1 MLKKIQDTCLC
12 AFVFS
17 LGFENWD
24 PFGLVGIISIS
35 KICSMLYI
43 LALVPQI
50 NEFIKPKFHR
60 GVILSIICWVILYYI
75 VCYVYYK
82 PSRHAAFASFSVL
95 LNIVMCFIVANHII
109 IRGRPMLLEIFI
121 AIALIPIVQFIL
133 ITNNIGYSLSED
145 DRLFF
150 FGDNPNNVGVVAAI
164 SFMISIVLMFDNFL
178 SLSKKRFL
186 LSFSALSSIAIILAT
201 GSRGTILAVALGMI
215 LFVLLRKLPIGQKIL
230 FTLLL
235 AGVAIGLYATLEN
248 SGSTFSRMQELF
260 TEGDQSRIVIY
271 EDIKKFAYDS
281 PVFGLGDFGY
291 YDKMVQYRGEYK
303 ASHNGYLDIYL
314 YTGIVGCLFFAAFI
328 FCLLRFGWR
337 LHQRRN
343 LSVPLILLAIVLFN
357 FGKSGGG
364 WNNKMMWIIFSI
376 VIGMYYIYRVR
387 LRKVRY

>member
-1 MLKKIQDTCLC
+1 
-12 AFVFS
+12 
-17 LGFENWD
+17 
-24 PFGLVGIISIS
+24 
-35 KICSMLYI
+35 
-43 LALVPQI
+43 
-50 NEFIKPKFHR
+50 
-60 GVILSIICWVILYYI
+60 
-75 VCYVYYK
+75 
-82 PSRHAAFASFSVL
+82 
-95 LNIVMCFIVANHII
+95 
-109 IRGRPMLLEIFI
+109 MLLEIFI